1 MDNLTEISIEELQE
15 TLDEVEGKKATQ
27 RLIAAIAY
35 KNGITQT
42 ELAEWYGVQR
52 RTIYNWLQ
60 RFKSES
66 LEQAVADN
74 HRSGRPRKL
83 DVDQHETVQKTLQ
96 SSPKKVGYAEEV
108 WTPVLVR
115 QYIKDTFSV
124 DYSVSS
130 CRRLMKETVL

>member
-1 MDNLTEISIEELQE
+1 MNNLDEISIEELQKA
-15 TLDEVEGKKATQ
+15 LDKVEGKKATQ
-27 RLIAAIAY
+27 RLTAAIAY
-35 KNGITQT
+35 KNGISQT

-60 RFKSES
+60 RFDSES
-66 LEQAVADN
+66 LEQAASDD

-83 DVDQHETVQKTLQ
+83 DIDQRNKLQETLQ
-96 SSPKKVGYAEEV
+96 SSPKNAGYDEAA

-124 DYSVSS
+124 DYSVPS
-130 CRRLMKETVL
+130 CRRLMREAGL